1 MPGFFMKGLRIMNWT
16 WGTCAV
22 VRVAVSVIL
31 FFPFYVEAQKGHRII
46 ENRIQINQRSQWEVW
61 DIEGGNTNISQDG
74 SVSPSFIHKNIN
86 AALDAEEF
94 SLTDEGGITAGSNQ
108 QDARN
113 LMDGD
118 MSTTWG
124 PERNSPFEDWWVT
137 LSLGRL
143 VVASKIVLRFAE
155 EGEGDPFLQFK
166 VLVWRHPPATVKADD
181 HPFYQSYLL
190 PLTNTPRFWEIGR
203 SIKPNKT
210 QRVFEFVPP
219 STQSTDDVF
228 TGDPIEYVQ
237 IIATDSDFDKA
248 QEVSKEDYDVL
259 PDDKKG
265 AVEYFRRSIS
275 GRETLISEE
284 EYEAIHPSRQGPIR
298 YYRREIPRLAEIEV
312 WTPGDNI
319 NLGITE
325 RGGKLTIEIKGGVRD
340 AGSVVTDGDY
350 GTSLNGTISS
360 FYTYT
365 FLQDLGALF
374 WIEKMQV
381 LNDGSSSIAK
391 IFLDISDGTRA
402 PDGSIKWTRVGSSTQ
417 KSAYAEM
424 KFDPAKVRFIRVPY
438 EHEQQVGG
446 LAYISWTDVMLYG
459 EGYLPEVVM
468 TSDLIELGGR
478 KNLISIEWE
487 ADTPPGT
494 SVRLQTR
501 TGNELDEEKI
511 FHDSKGKVITEKRY
525 NKLPKSRRGEIT
537 SIFKPGG
544 DWSTWSA
551 PYRFQGEDIKSPSP
565 REFMLIRARIL
576 SDSPDIAASLRSI
589 EVNMSDP
596 IADRMIGEVWPNRIV
611 TLGRPEDFSLFIR
624 PSFST
629 ALQRFDEIMI
639 EATAG
644 SQMELLRVRTGSDE
658 DFQNGEIRG
667 FSPSEL
673 TTFESQ
679 PDTLWFRLP
688 DPVRRGVDLVEVQFR
703 SRIFSNSE
711 SFKAS
716 GQSSNSPG
724 FWQRVDAGDAT
735 DLVNSQ
741 RTIVLALGGNE
752 IIQDLI
758 IDPETITPNGD
769 GVNDEMT
776 FSFSVTG
783 VITAK
788 EVKVTIYDL
797 GGVVVKVLSEHRSD
811 PRGAYSIVWTG
822 DDRSGNIVSPGMYL
836 SRVEVDVDSGSAE
849 DTSADRLVSVAY

>member
-1 MPGFFMKGLRIMNWT
+1 MKGLRIIHWT
-16 WGTCAV
+16 WGTWGTYAAV
-22 VRVAVSVIL
+22 LVAVSVIL
-31 FFPFYVEAQKGHRII
+31 FFPFRVEAQKGHRII
-46 ENRIQINQRSQWEVW
+46 GNRILINRRSHWEAW
-61 DIEGGNTNISQDG
+61 DIAGGITDISQDG
-74 SVSPSFIHKNIN
+74 SVSPCFIHRNIN
-86 AALDAEEF
+86 AALDAERF
-94 SLTDEGGITAGSNQ
+94 SITDEGRVTAGSNQ
-108 QDARN
+108 QDAGN
-113 LMDGD
+113 LIDGD

-124 PERNSPFEDWWVT
+124 PNRNSPFEDWWVT
-137 LSLGRL
+137 LSLGR
-143 VVASKIVLRFAE
+143 VVTASKIVLRFAE

-166 VLVWRHPPATVKADD
+166 VLVWRHGPSTHSDRV
-181 HPFYQSYLL
+181 YLI
-190 PLTNTPRFWEIGR
+190 PLTDVPNFWEIGR
-203 SIKPNKT
+203 TIKPNKT

-219 STQSTDDVF
+219 STEPTDDVF
-228 TGDPIEYVQ
+228 AGDPVEYVQ

-248 QEVSKEDYDVL
+248 QEVSKDDYDVL

-265 AVEYFRRSIS
+265 AVEYFRKSIT

-284 EYEAIHPSRQGPIR
+284 EYEEIHPDRQGPIR

-312 WTPGDNI
+312 WAPGDNI
-319 NLGITE
+319 NLGITD
-325 RGGKLTIEIKGGVRD
+325 RGGKLTVETKAGVRD
-340 AGSVVTDGDY
+340 AGSNVSDGDY
-350 GTSLNGTISS
+350 GTGVNGTISGEGN
-360 FYTYT
+360 TYI
-365 FLQDLGALF
+365 FLEDLGALF
-374 WIEKMQV
+374 WIDTIQFI
-381 LNDGSSSIAK
+381 LDGDHAIHD
-391 IFLDISDGTRA
+391 IFVDISDGTRA
-402 PDGSIKWTRVGSSTQ
+402 PDGTIKWMRVGSTRE
-417 KSAYAEM
+417 KAIYAEVRM
-424 KFDPAKVRFIRVPY
+424 DPAKVRFIRTPY
-438 EHEQQVGG
+438 HGVG
-446 LAYISWTDVMLYG
+446 YISWTEVMLYG
-459 EGYLPEVVM
+459 EGYVPEVVM
-468 TSDLIELGGR
+468 TSDLIKLGSR

-494 SVRLQTR
+494 NVRLQTR
-501 TGNELDEEKI
+501 TGNELEEEKV
-511 FHDSKGKVITEKRY
+511 FHDKKGNVITEKRY
-525 NKLPKSRRGEIT
+525 NKLPKVRRGEIT

-576 SDSPDIAASLRSI
+576 SDSPDVAASLRSI
-589 EVNMSDP
+589 EVSMSDP

-611 TLGRPEDFSLFIR
+611 TLGRPEDFSFFIR

-629 ALQRFDEIMI
+629 AVQRFDEIMI
-639 EATAG
+639 EAIAG

-673 TTFESQ
+673 TTIDSQ

-703 SRIFSNSE
+703 SRVFSNSE
-711 SFKAS
+711 SLKAS

-741 RTIVLALGGNE
+741 RTIVLAMGENE

-811 PRGAYSIVWTG
+811 PRGAYSIVWSG
-822 DDRSGNIVSPGMYL
+822 DDRSGNLVPPGIYL